1 MIPSDSHIIT
11 YTCMLENVPP
21 FAATQEQTLVPVFDC
36 VVDRAHRPAVTVHI
50 SGCNPAAY
58 ERHVIL

>member
-1 MIPSDSHIIT
+1 
-11 YTCMLENVPP
+11 MLENVPP